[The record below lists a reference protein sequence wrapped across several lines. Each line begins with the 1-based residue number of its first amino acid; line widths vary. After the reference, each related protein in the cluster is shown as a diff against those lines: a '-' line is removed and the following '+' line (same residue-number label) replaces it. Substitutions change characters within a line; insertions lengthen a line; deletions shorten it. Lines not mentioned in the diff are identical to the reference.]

1 PERSWDMDDEQFWS
15 PDGSTIT
22 LDEYLAF
29 ESQYKELTDDTTT
42 IVNPAERATIL
53 LAYNGDDLPEE
64 FTRVSAITYGLGYE
78 EDAHPTDDYPR
89 HSATLQAPGPYGYRG
104 YTHLTAPSSNTT
116 PIEVTPMTHSRS
128 TSYGRSTRRYK
139 KLRKDFREHSANTNA
154 PCWLCKQPIDY
165 RIEWPEDDAFELD
178 HLYPVSTHP
187 EHAEDP
193 ANFRA
198 SHRLC
203 NLQRSNRMPT
213 GGLGNPSRKWV
224 K

>member
-1 PERSWDMDDEQFWS
+1 
-15 PDGSTIT
+15 
-22 LDEYLAF
+22 
-29 ESQYKELTDDTTT
+29 
-42 IVNPAERATIL
+42 
-53 LAYNGDDLPEE
+53 
-64 FTRVSAITYGLGYE
+64 
-78 EDAHPTDDYPR
+78 
-89 HSATLQAPGPYGYRG
+89 
-104 YTHLTAPSSNTT
+104 
-116 PIEVTPMTHSRS
+116 MTHV
-128 TSYGRSTRRYK
+128 TYGRSTRRYK
-139 KLRKDFREHSANTNA
+139 KLRKEFHEHSANTNA

-165 RIEWPEDDAFELD
+165 RVEWPEDDAFELD

-203 NLQRSNRMPT
+203 NNKRSNKTPI